1 MAQQATTV
9 DKAPVPTKQKQLTGK
24 RALIWIPEKVESGVR
39 IEKRSVQ
46 PAPVGSN
53 QVRPMTF
60 AWFDREETEA
70 RHSRH
75 ETDPLIGKPQ
85 ANANA
90 QPVLKSLSLIPGCN
104 WVDIELWEKMCASET
119 PGSRI
124 KSGLQEGS
132 IVEPA
137 INPSVEILT
146 GSIDDYS
153 DASAA
158 EIINGTNDV
167 DELESYLKTGNHR
180 VLIELIKGRI
190 DLVQTRLAAVN

>member
-1 MAQQATTV
+1 
-9 DKAPVPTKQKQLTGK
+9 
-24 RALIWIPEKVESGVR
+24 
-39 IEKRSVQ
+39 
-46 PAPVGSN
+46 
-53 QVRPMTF
+53 MTF
-60 AWFDREETEA
+60 AWFDREETEK
-70 RHSRH
+70 RHNRH

-90 QPVLKSLSLIPGCN
+90 QPVIQSLSLIPGCN

-119 PGSRI
+119 PGNRI

-137 INPSVEILT
+137 INPSVDVLT

-167 DELESYLKTGNHR
+167 DELEAYLKTGNHR